1 MKKFTV
7 SFDVTTE
14 TSVEPKW
21 ILESIGDQLETAEW
35 INEYVCKPISEFT
48 FNVSFN
54 IGSNYSS
61 IDWIIDT
68 VDKQLNEN
76 ETITNVSIK

>member
-7 SFDVTTE
+7 SFDVTLE
-14 TSVEPKW
+14 NSNEPKW

-76 ETITNVSIK
+76 ETVTNVSIK

>member
-1 MKKFTV
+1 MKKFTL

-35 INEYVCKPISEFT
+35 INEYVCKPIGEFT

-54 IGSNYSS
+54 IGSNHSS
-61 IDWIIDT
+61 LDWIIGT
-68 VDKQLNEN
+68 VVEQLQEN
-76 ETITNVSIK
+76 ETVTNVSIK

>member
-76 ETITNVSIK
+76 ETVTNVSIK